1 MDFLCDTWFANFARK
16 LAGKPLKHQVDRELG
31 Y

>member
-1 MDFLCDTWFANFARK
+1 MDFLCDSWFDNFARK
-16 LAGKPLKHQVDRELG
+16 LAGKPLHNQVDRKLG